1 MGKKM
6 KWTLKTRSLKGCMCA
21 YSLHIQIV
29 SICMK
34 NKSWEVFSTVLFQCL
49 SYYLDILMKRDMLC
63 LLFRHLSTN
72 LRCYI
77 ACYQET

>member
-1 MGKKM
+1 M
-6 KWTLKTRSLKGCMCA
+6 KSTLKARSLKGCIST

-34 NKSWEVFSTVLFQCL
+34 NKWWEVLSAVLFQCL

-72 LRCYI
+72 LHCYI
-77 ACYQET
+77 ACYQES